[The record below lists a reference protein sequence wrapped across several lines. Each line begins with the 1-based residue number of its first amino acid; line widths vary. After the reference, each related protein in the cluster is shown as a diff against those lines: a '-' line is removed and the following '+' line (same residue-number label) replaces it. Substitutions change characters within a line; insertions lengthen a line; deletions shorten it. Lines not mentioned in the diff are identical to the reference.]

1 MGTVLAGYALLI
13 LYASLSFMS
22 CEKGTGM
29 RYSRMGIG
37 FMGVMCVALSVAAGL
52 GLCAYAGVKMNA
64 TSTQVLP
71 FLLLGLGVDDMFVL
85 VHKFRTYKK
94 GLSAQEATGLAMS
107 VAGPSITLTSATNV
121 AAFFIARLGEMPVI
135 TDFATQAGTVIAINY
150 LMMMLVLPS
159 LLFLDYKRQENGQT
173 DVLCCMKADG
183 GKRLKRRETGVGA
196 LVVGAFKESLAKKKF
211 QVGVMLVFIALL
223 AFCLYGLDDKS
234 TLGIYQKEIAPK
246 DTPQHTFL
254 DVRFTDF
261 SMYTFD
267 VCTGK
272 TDWSKRENQFALIKL
287 RKDLEKEKHV
297 LDGDATR
304 TWLEGM
310 INFYVNPRPLYF
322 TNETK
327 FDGCRPQ
334 NVPNTSL
341 LYFPESIFYDCL
353 EEWVTGEGSQDT
365 FLSVYGPTFNMTKSG
380 KIKRMDANG
389 NENANG
395 RYLPFSSFFM
405 FATNLLD
412 NQDYIDLIEEARSVC
427 DGSAF
432 TKDTTPKPMPIGIP
446 FRFWEQYREL
456 KDLIL
461 STVAYSLAAAFVCTW
476 FILFVVSERGNGT
489 IPYRIG
495 VSAWAALIVTFIIL
509 VIVSEVAGLL
519 AWSDISFSAIPAVSL
534 IMCAGVG
541 VEFTAHLVLAFL
553 IATGTMNERMQ
564 KSLDIMFVPTFD
576 GFVSTFLGVLI
587 LAFTEF
593 EFIFRY
599 FFLLYLIIVLVSVLN
614 GLVVLPVILALF
626 GPPGFDPENGG
637 GKNVGPQVEDE
648 GNPEKQVDML

>member
-1 MGTVLAGYALLI
+1 
-13 LYASLSFMS
+13 MS
-22 CEKGTGM
+22 
-29 RYSRMGIG
+29 
-37 FMGVMCVALSVAAGL
+37 CVALSVAAGL

-85 VHKFRTYKK
+85 VHKFRTYQK

-150 LMMMLVLPS
+150 LMMMLVLP

-272 TDWSKRENQFALIKL
+272 TDWSKRENQFALIKPERIW
-287 RKDLEKEKHV
+287 RKKST

-389 NENANG
+389 NENPNG

-489 IPYRIG
+489 IPYRIA
-495 VSAWAALIVTFIIL
+495 SAWAALIVTFIIL
-509 VIVSEVAGLL
+509 VIVTEVAGLL
-519 AWSDISFSAIPAVSL
+519 GVVRYKLFGNTGRFFDHVR
-534 IMCAGVG
+534 GVG

-587 LAFTEF
+587 R
-593 EFIFRY
+593 IYR
-599 FFLLYLIIVLVSVLN
+599 V
-614 GLVVLPVILALF
+614 
-626 GPPGFDPENGG
+626 
-637 GKNVGPQVEDE
+637 
-648 GNPEKQVDML
+648 